1 MANSL
6 EEESLEK
13 LKQWLILYRDD
24 GAYKVVAKT
33 FSRERALC
41 VTQLLAD
48 GHGKEVLSQMEKL
61 TSSGAVIDKEPLLF
75 AFALC
80 CKSTDKNT
88 KKQAE
93 MICDKICKTSCDL
106 FQFVKFHSKLSI
118 TKSWGRYFKRFLGKW
133 YHNQDIFQLAH
144 NASKE
149 VSYVGWSHRDILRMA
164 HLKPKT
170 DG

>member
-13 LKQWLILYRDD
+13 LKQWLVLYRDD
-24 GAYKVVAKT
+24 GAYKVVSKT

-48 GHGKEVLSQMEKL
+48 GHGKEVLSQMEKC
-61 TSSGAVIDKEPLLF
+61 SSSRAIIDREPLLF

-106 FQFVKFHSKLSI
+106 FQLLKFHNKLST
-118 TKSWGRYFKRFLGKW
+118 TKSWGRYFKRFISNW
-133 YHNQDIFQLAH
+133 YHNQDIYQLAH

-149 VSYVGWSHRDILRMA
+149 VSFLGWSHRDVLRMG